1 MSDLSTILP
10 PSGPDRSWTL
20 FIDRDGVI
28 NQKRDNDYVKH
39 WGEFIF
45 IPGAIEALSVL
56 SQRFGRM
63 IIVTNQRGIGRG
75 LMSEEDL
82 ADIHQKMS
90 SDLETGGVVIDRIY
104 HAPDLAENDT
114 RGWRKPKD
122 GMARQAVLDFPEIDL
137 TKSIVIGDSLTDM
150 MFGRNAGMYT
160 SWVADPSAEL
170 ATPELVDL
178 RVTGLEGFADW
189 LNRYPLPSSTL

>member
-45 IPGAIEALSVL
+45 IPGAIEALAVL
-56 SQRFGRM
+56 SQRFGKM
-63 IIVTNQRGIGRG
+63 IVVTNQRGIGRG

-82 ADIHQKMS
+82 SDIHSRMLDQLH
-90 SDLETGGVVIDRIY
+90 DADVRIDKIY
-104 HAPDLAENDT
+104 HAPHLAENDI

-137 TKSIVIGDSLTDM
+137 AKSIVIGDSLTDM
-150 MFGRNAGMYT
+150 MFGRNAGMLT
-160 SWVADPSAEL
+160 AWISDRKTVPPDD
-170 ATPELVDL
+170 LVDL
-178 RVTGLEGFADW
+178 MLSGLSEFAAW
-189 LNRYPLPSSTL
+189 LSQYPMPDLSHE